1 MTRNE
6 GALNQSL
13 GLRKFYQPYL
23 FYPSEERIR
32 SLVVSVLKG
41 PYVLDAGCGN
51 GWLSVCAWEKGYEV
65 FSFDVGKGETRES
78 LFLFKEKKANIGL
91 AEASL
96 SILPFADASFDSI
109 MCISVLEHVPNVKQA
124 LFEMKRVL
132 RRNGRLVL
140 MIPNALTF
148 GILYDRFAYRL
159 VPTKTIVARSHKIL
173 RSLKDEEISRMKL
186 DEKEP
191 IGHHQQFTL
200 ARIRK
205 LLVENDM
212 RVTNVINCRFLAPY
226 LRSFSTLLGREPV
239 RAFERFDAKIV
250 ESAPSILVAEWIIVS
265 EKSTQNRVSMD
276 SSVDRLVDDQ

>member
-1 MTRNE
+1 MARNE

-13 GLRKFYQPYL
+13 GLKKFYQPYL

-41 PYVLDAGCGN
+41 PSVLDAGCGN
-51 GWLSVCAWEKGYEV
+51 GWLSVCAWEKGYKV
-65 FSFDVGKGETRES
+65 YSFDVGKGETRES
-78 LFLFKEKKANIGL
+78 LFLFKERKADIGL

-96 SILPFADASFDSI
+96 SVLPFADASFDSI
-109 MCISVLEHVPNVKQA
+109 MCISVLEHVLNVKQA
-124 LFEMKRVL
+124 LSEMKRVL
-132 RRNGRLVL
+132 KRNGRLVL
-140 MIPNALTF
+140 MVPNALTF
-148 GILYDRFAYRL
+148 GILYDRLAYRL
-159 VPTKTIVARSHKIL
+159 VPTRTIVSRYHKVL
-173 RSLKDEEISRMKL
+173 RSLKDDEILRMKL

-239 RAFERFDAKIV
+239 RAFELFDAKIA
-250 ESAPSILVAEWIIVS
+250 ESAPSSLVAEWIIVS
-265 EKSTQNRVSMD
+265 EKSTQNRVLADQSVGR
-276 SSVDRLVDDQ
+276 SVD